1 MSTPGPQEIL
11 LDIAWARSN
20 AVEGEDLLD
29 LLARKQL
36 NNRIEDA
43 MHKKDYWERQVL
55 ACEKALSKLD
65 KAASAV
71 EAMKKAAPTSDR
83 DAANGEG

>member
-20 AVEGEDLLD
+20 AEPGEDLLD

-43 MHKKDYWERQVL
+43 MSKKDYWERQIL
-55 ACEKALSKLD
+55 ACKNLLAKLD
-65 KAASAV
+65 KAQAAV
-71 EAMKKAAPTSDR
+71 ALLKKATGKGDT
-83 DAANGEG
+83 